1 MIKSKEYNLPLQS
14 WTVEVHEDGEGYFI
28 QLTDEMLAA
37 TGWTVDDVLLWEQKA
52 GSAWTLRKKP

>member
-1 MIKSKEYNLPLQS
+1 MIKSKDYDVPLQS
-14 WTVEVHEDGEGYFI
+14 WIVEVQEDNGHYFI

-37 TGWTVDDVLLWEQKA
+37 TGWKVDDVLLWEQRA

>member
-1 MIKSKEYNLPLQS
+1 MIKSKEYNPPLQS
-14 WTVEVHEDGEGYFI
+14 WIVEVQEEDGYYFI
-28 QLTDEMLAA
+28 QLTDEMLEA

>member
-1 MIKSKEYNLPLQS
+1 MIKSKEYDVPLQS
-14 WTVEVHEDGEGYFI
+14 WIVEVQEADGYYFI

-37 TGWTVDDVLLWEQKA
+37 TGWKIDDVLLWEQKA